1 MGKSVFDH
9 KWHRGTI
16 FAAKQQVIQL
26 ESEFLVDQ
34 GWTAGTV
41 ANLGLSTALVTW
53 FKTINGIQCMCDK
66 DTALAIAHAELF
78 NKGPSTPAPTYA
90 PMEPAT
96 NDTTKP
102 RQAEGQQMGKSEH
115 WRRANAKE

>member
-9 KWHRGTI
+9 KWHRSTI

-66 DTALAIAHAELF
+66 DTALEIAHAELF

-96 NDTTKP
+96 NDTTKL
-102 RQAEGQQMGKSEH
+102 RKAQSIEMGQQQARIATDAE
-115 WRRANAKE
+115 E